1 MKYKS
6 VECIIERV
14 NFLKANWS
22 RETFKK
28 LNEIESEMK
37 VKEEEQDYWDTVWND
52 YCYDFLKNLW
62 ICMVS

>member
-37 VKEEEQDYWDTVWND
+37 VKEKEQDYWDTV
-52 YCYDFLKNLW
+52 
-62 ICMVS
+62 